1 MSARLPDVYSS
12 LGPFREAF
20 ARQVPILMYHKVG
33 PRPSRVRLKGM
44 YVEPRLFRRQ
54 MKELGAAG
62 FTSASPDAVLS
73 GAQTPPPKIVLTFDD
88 GYRNVLEH
96 ALEPMRAVGL
106 QAIQFI
112 IPDLIGKRNEWDIAQ
127 GEAPEPLMNRE
138 EIGRWLA
145 AGHDIGAHTCTHPH
159 LTKIPLQQAR
169 EEIISS
175 RRKLEDLFQ
184 RPIVHFCYPFG
195 DWNESVRDIV
205 AEAGFKTAVTT
216 TSGFNSSESARFALL
231 RFTARHQSRSLKA
244 WWRRLSGR

>member
-1 MSARLPDVYSS
+1 MSTRLPGVYSS

-20 ARQVPILMYHKVG
+20 TRQIPILMYHKVG

-73 GAQTPPPKIVLTFDD
+73 DAQSQPPKIVLTFDD

-96 ALEPMRAVGL
+96 ALEPMRAAKL
-106 QAIQFI
+106 KAIQFL
-112 IPDLIGKRNEWDIAQ
+112 IPDLIGKRNEWDVAQ

-138 EIGRWLA
+138 EIGQWLE
-145 AGHDIGAHTCTHPH
+145 AGHDIGAHTCTHPF
-159 LTKIPLQQAR
+159 LTRIHLQQAR

-175 RRKLEDLFQ
+175 RRKLEDQFQ
-184 RPIVHFCYPFG
+184 RPVVHFCYPFG
-195 DWNESVRDIV
+195 DWNEAVRDIV
-205 AEAGFKTAVTT
+205 AEAGFQTAVTT
-216 TSGFNSSESARFALL
+216 ASGFNSPASGRFSLL

-244 WWRRLSGR
+244 IWRRLFGK

>member
-1 MSARLPDVYSS
+1 MSAQLPAVYSS
-12 LGPFREAF
+12 FGPFREAF
-20 ARQVPILMYHKVG
+20 ARQIPILMYHKVG

-73 GAQTPPPKIVLTFDD
+73 GPQSQPPKIILTLDD
-88 GYRNVLEH
+88 GYRNVLEN
-96 ALEPMRAVGL
+96 ALEPMRAAGL
-106 QAIQFI
+106 KAIQFL
-112 IPDLIGKRNEWDIAQ
+112 IPDLIGKRNEWDVAQ

-145 AGHDIGAHTCTHPH
+145 DGHDIGAHTCTHPF
-159 LTKIPLQQAR
+159 LTRIPLQQAR

-184 RPIVHFCYPFG
+184 RPVVHFCYPFG
-195 DWNESVRDIV
+195 DWNAAVRAIV
-205 AEAGFKTAVTT
+205 AEAGFRTAVTT
-216 TSGFNSSESARFALL
+216 ASGFNAPGADPFALL
-231 RFTARHQSRSLKA
+231 RFTARHRTRSLKA
-244 WWRRLSGR
+244 VWRWLRE

>member
-1 MSARLPDVYSS
+1 MSTRLPGVYSS

-20 ARQVPILMYHKVG
+20 ARQIPILMYHKVG

-54 MKELGAAG
+54 MRELGAAG
-62 FTSASPDAVLS
+62 FTSALPDSVLTQPQS
-73 GAQTPPPKIVLTFDD
+73 TPPKIVLTFDD

-96 ALEPMRAVGL
+96 ALEPMREARL
-106 QAIQFI
+106 TAIQFL
-112 IPDLIGKRNEWDIAQ
+112 IPDLIGQRNEWDVAQ

-145 AGHDIGAHTCTHPH
+145 AGHDIGAHTCTHPF
-159 LTKIPLQQAR
+159 LTRIPLQQAR
-169 EEIISS
+169 DEIIAS

-184 RPIVHFCYPFG
+184 RQVVHFCYPFG
-195 DWNESVRDIV
+195 DWNEAVRDIV
-205 AEAGFKTAVTT
+205 AEAGFQTAVTT
-216 TSGFNSSESARFALL
+216 ASGLNSLESGRFSLL